1 MRQTRRYF
9 FSAPDRRRLAAAMQR
24 TSCVRHFRRLQAVS
38 LVAEGVS
45 AGRAATLLKASRRW
59 VCKCIASYCRHRRPE
74 DLAEGEHSGRP
85 LKDGAISDEQ
95 LLAEVES
102 NPLQCGYCT
111 TVWTVP
117 LLRTHLRKR
126 YGCEWSDSTLRRRLH
141 AVRLRWKRPRYVFA
155 QKDPNR
161 AQKKGALSAGY
172 GRCRPRAFS

>member
-1 MRQTRRYF
+1 MRQTRRYSL
-9 FSAPDRRRLAAAMQR
+9 SAHDRRRLDRAMQR
-24 TSCVRHFRRLQAVS
+24 TSCVRYFRRLQAVS
-38 LVAEGVS
+38 LVTEGES
-45 AGRAATLLKASRRW
+45 AGRTATMLKASRRW
-59 VCKCIASYCRHRRPE
+59 VCKCIANYCRHHRPE
-74 DLAEGEHSGRP
+74 DLAEREHSGRP

-95 LLAEVES
+95 LLAEVQS

-126 YGCEWSDSTLRRRLH
+126 YGYEWSDSTLRQCLH

-161 AQKKGALSAGY
+161 AQKKGASFAG
-172 GRCRPRAFS
+172 